1 MNKVYNTQSDIS
13 SKIFNFLS
21 NNVPSLHKPQL
32 KFIPSVVFGMIMSE
46 SIVSSDIARQLKEE
60 FSLVQLDSITRRLRR
75 LLNNPRFDG
84 YLFYHQIISSLDLI
98 KYMCYNH
105 KGGYFMMHKR
115 LVFSIFITLNILYFG
130 YFYNEILLNLDEI
143 LVKSTN
149 FKFISSQIFSQNF

>member
-32 KFIPSVVFGMIMSE
+32 KFIPPVVFGMIMSE
-46 SIVSSDIARQLKEE
+46 SIVSSDFARQLKEE

-84 YLFYHQIISSLDLI
+84 YLFYHQIISSVI
-98 KYMCYNH
+98 KNYKVKHSSNKVH
-105 KGGYFMMHKR
+105 
-115 LVFSIFITLNILYFG
+115 ITIDHMYSKENYTILF
-130 YFYNEILLNLDEI
+130 
-143 LVKSTN
+143 V
-149 FKFISSQIFSQNF
+149 

>member
-60 FSLVQLDSITRRLRR
+60 LSLVQVDSITRRLRR

-105 KGGYFMMHKR
+105 KGGYFMILR
-115 LVFSIFITLNILYFG
+115 CITTLFLVLTKKLTSYFFFIFLKY
-130 YFYNEILLNLDEI
+130 YYY
-143 LVKSTN
+143 K
-149 FKFISSQIFSQNF
+149 

>member
-60 FSLVQLDSITRRLRR
+60 LSLVQVDSITRRLRR

-105 KGGYFMMHKR
+105 KGGYFMILCCITTLF
-115 LVFSIFITLNILYFG
+115 LVLTKNLTSYFFFIFLKY
-130 YFYNEILLNLDEI
+130 YYY
-143 LVKSTN
+143 K
-149 FKFISSQIFSQNF
+149 